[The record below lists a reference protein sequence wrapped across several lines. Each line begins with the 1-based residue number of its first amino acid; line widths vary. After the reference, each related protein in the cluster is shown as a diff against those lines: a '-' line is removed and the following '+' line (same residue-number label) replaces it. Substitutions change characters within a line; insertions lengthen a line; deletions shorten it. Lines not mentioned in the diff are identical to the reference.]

1 MVTLLIPEQ
10 TAEKYPVM
18 AKFEYNWATA
28 EMVKLYL
35 RNSRAQFKR
44 KARKAGGSGPETPVG
59 PGLTGADTN
68 TGTDMGSASTMAN
81 LGDDSGSDSE
91 DSDED

>member
-1 MVTLLIPEQ
+1 
-10 TAEKYPVM
+10 M

-35 RNSRAQFKR
+35 RNSRAQAKR
-44 KARKAGGSGPETPVG
+44 KARKAGGASTATAAAEIPVNSGP
-59 PGLTGADTN
+59 TGAA
-68 TGTDMGSASTMAN
+68 TDFRVDAGVATD
-81 LGDDSGSDSE
+81 LDEDSDSD